1 MPISLEKPLLQ
12 ARSKPSRPKRLA
24 VESDMT
30 ARTNNL
36 DSDIDMLCSIF
47 ERLLSPLG
55 YCLQT
60 QADRDLSGRFVRSM
74 AKHSRCFQS
83 QLGQDVLVD
92 TLMDGTPGFFVE
104 FGALD
109 GLNLSNTQFLEASR
123 KWTGI
128 LAEPARGCHDALRS
142 NRPNAR
148 IDTRCVWS
156 TSGEKM
162 EFVET
167 EEVHLSTLAQFV
179 SADAHASIREM
190 AAGKYDVETVSLNQL
205 LRESECPKQFDFL
218 SVDTEGSEFD
228 ILAAADFDEFHPRI
242 IAVEHNYQPSRQDI
256 YSLLTKQGYQR
267 VLTDL
272 SWWDDW
278 YVDEKTLETA
288 LARFKKRGWP

>member
-1 MPISLEKPLLQ
+1 
-12 ARSKPSRPKRLA
+12 
-24 VESDMT
+24 
-30 ARTNNL
+30 
-36 DSDIDMLCSIF
+36 
-47 ERLLSPLG
+47 
-55 YCLQT
+55 
-60 QADRDLSGRFVRSM
+60 M

-83 QLGQDVLVD
+83 QLGQDVMVD
-92 TLMDGTPGFFVE
+92 MLLGGRSGFFVE

-142 NRPNAR
+142 NRPNAC

-156 TSGEKM
+156 TSGQRM

-167 EEVHLSTLAQFV
+167 EEVHFSTLAEFV
-179 SADAHASIREM
+179 SADAHSSKRETD
-190 AAGKYDVETVSLNQL
+190 AGKYDVETVSLNQL
-205 LRESECPKQFDFL
+205 LRENKCPKRFDFL

-242 IAVEHNYQPSRQDI
+242 IAVEHNYQPIRQDI
-256 YSLLTKQGYQR
+256 YSLLTKRGYQR
-267 VLTDL
+267 VMTDL

-278 YVDEKTLETA
+278 YVDEKTLESA
-288 LARFKKRGWP
+288 LTRFRKRGWP